1 MQFLSYSLLLFL
13 LLLLPGVLGGNG
25 TVICEPGEEDDCS
38 KCYAVLVATIVEH
51 DRNLFEIQNVFFP
64 PNDSPP
70 VFVTVT
76 YEFKDI
82 GGDDNGGVQ
91 QQVLFWTTSTF
102 YLFQPLPVFQ
112 FTSLFFSDTQ
122 LQSSEAFLTLPLE
135 CNNAS
140 EAHMILLTERVRKSS
155 SM

>member
-1 MQFLSYSLLLFL
+1 MQLLSCSLLLL
-13 LLLLPGVLGGNG
+13 LPLLLPGVLGDNG

-38 KCYAVLVATIVEH
+38 KCYAVLVANVVEH

-82 GGDDNGGVQ
+82 DDDDPADTEVW
-91 QQVLFWTTSTF
+91 FWTTSTF

-122 LQSSEAFLTLPLE
+122 LRSSVAHLTLPRQCYYANE
-135 CNNAS
+135 S
-140 EAHMILLTERVRKSS
+140 HMILLTERVSTR
-155 SM
+155 